1 MSWSSGDS
9 PALSFDEPFCISER
23 GCDNTLRRLTASD
36 ADVDQLDALLETV
49 RFDAN
54 KEEWLTLLR
63 LDSVVATGVFDARGA
78 LVGVATCSRYRAIGD
93 RRFSDGEGEDDNHF
107 RGANEK
113 AVETFGWLGNV
124 VVDASFRGRGVARA
138 LLRAALE
145 DLGAANAAWLDASDM
160 GMPLY
165 KKAGFEPRS
174 RVVEWRAT
182 VRADFFVGEE
192 DAPKDRDAFSSCR
205 AEEDAGEKNDLDA
218 FGVDVSSADVFGA
231 LARLDASVFG
241 ADREQLLRAWL
252 ASAPKGACFLDES
265 AGYALAHKRGNATY
279 LGPWG
284 LAADVVL
291 ASETLEKESA
301 RRRKAEA
308 FVDAAVRRAVAAAA
322 RDARANGEADARVV
336 AYVPEPLAGE
346 YAGADVG
353 AAGLPA
359 VDSSSVKNAE
369 CTFSAGALMSDAL
382 ARFGFERGDATTRMV
397 RRDPACGGPR
407 AITEPGCPERALTV
421 ASLDLG

>member
-1 MSWSSGDS
+1 MAEPEDAQCSVSWSSGDS

-63 LDSVVATGVFDARGA
+63 LNSVVATGVFDARGA

-93 RRFSDGEGEDDNHF
+93 RRFSDGEGEDEDEDEDD
-107 RGANEK
+107 GDATEK

-165 KKAGFEPRS
+165 AKAGFEPRS

-205 AEEDAGEKNDLDA
+205 EEEDAGELNDFD
-218 FGVDVSSADVFGA
+218 A

-291 ASETLEKESA
+291 ASENLEKESA
-301 RRRKAEA
+301 RKRKAEA

-322 RDARANGEADARVV
+322 RDARANGEADALVV

-359 VDSSSVKNAE
+359 VDSSSVKNAG
-369 CTFSAGALMSDAL
+369 TFSAGALMSDAL
-382 ARFGFERGDATTRMV
+382 ARFGFERGDATTRMA
-397 RRDPACGGPR
+397 RRDPACGGPHL
-407 AITEPGCPERALTV
+407 ITEPGCPERALTV